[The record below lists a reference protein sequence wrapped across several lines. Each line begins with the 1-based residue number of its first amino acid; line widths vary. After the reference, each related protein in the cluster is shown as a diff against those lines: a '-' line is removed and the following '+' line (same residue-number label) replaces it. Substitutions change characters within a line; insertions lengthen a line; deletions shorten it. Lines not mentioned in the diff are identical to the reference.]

1 MTNIITDNSLKCSKQ
16 RQLFVAV
23 KQIVLKKEIISS
35 PITFLMT
42 LVQFKISAL
51 ICAITKRRGDNMVPC
66 GTPKAPQNRL
76 ALNGICTNLYVSK
89 MSTLT
94 LSYSRIFL

>member
-1 MTNIITDNSLKCSKQ
+1 MRNINTDYSLKCSKQ

-51 ICAITKRRGDNMVPC
+51 ICAIYKEKR
-66 GTPKAPQNRL
+66 
-76 ALNGICTNLYVSK
+76 
-89 MSTLT
+89 
-94 LSYSRIFL
+94 